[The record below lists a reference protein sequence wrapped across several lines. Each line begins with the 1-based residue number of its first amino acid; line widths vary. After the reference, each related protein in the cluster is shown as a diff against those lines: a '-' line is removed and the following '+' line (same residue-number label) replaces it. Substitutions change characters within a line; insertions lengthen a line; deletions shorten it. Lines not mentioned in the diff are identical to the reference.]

1 MTTTTSATSSTST
14 ANTTTTSKPASASTT
29 AASSTSAA
37 TTQLLNS
44 LNAGSG
50 VDTASLVTSLVA
62 AQFDAKTTQLTKQAD
77 TLTAQISGIATLK
90 NALSTFSNALDTL
103 TKNGTLVSQPVSG
116 NNAVFTAAATGTGA
130 ASLSA
135 NLSVTQLASAQ
146 VAVSKKAFPNSTA
159 SVGTGQLTLTFGQA
173 AYSADGKSVDGF
185 TAGSAAPITIDITD
199 GSLTKI
205 AAAINA
211 KKAGVTASVVTDADG
226 SAYLSLKSATGKDQA
241 FTLSSTS
248 TTGDLSALNVGPG
261 AGNST
266 ITSGA
271 QNAKMTLDGVAVER
285 GSNTVSDLIDGVRLQ
300 LTGVSSGPVS
310 LTSTVPADALK
321 SAVTDF
327 VDTYNQVL
335 AMVDEQL
342 DSTDGPL
349 KNDQAVRSLK
359 DSLQALTRR
368 ALSPSTTDGS
378 PSTLAGIGVRTTKT
392 GTLEVD
398 DASLTRALKDY
409 PERIQAMFASTT
421 DGTGISA
428 ALKSVSLNAGS
439 TLYGLGASNIR
450 YLQQQKDLAT
460 QQDRLADQKTDATT
474 RMTQQFSSMNSKV
487 AAYKS
492 TQTFLTNQ
500 IAAWNKSDN

>member
-14 ANTTTTSKPASASTT
+14 TATTASTTTTKTT
-29 AASSTSAA
+29 AASATNSA

-50 VDTASLVTSLVA
+50 VDTASLVTSLVT
-62 AQFDAKTTQLTKQAD
+62 AQFDAKTTQLTNKAD

-90 NALSTFSNALDTL
+90 NAVSTFATALDTL
-103 TKNGTLVSQPVSG
+103 TKNGTLTSQPVSG
-116 NNAVFTAAATGTGA
+116 NSAVFTASATGTGA
-130 ASLSA
+130 TSNLSASLTVS
-135 NLSVTQLASAQ
+135 QLASAQ
-146 VAVSKKAFPNSTA
+146 VAVSKTAFASSTA
-159 SVGTGQLTLTFGQA
+159 NVGTGQLTLTFGQA
-173 AYSADGKSVDGF
+173 TYSSDGTSMSGF
-185 TAGSAAPITIDITD
+185 TAGSGTPVTIDIAD

-211 KKAGVTASVVTDADG
+211 KKAGVTASIVTDADG

-241 FTLSSTS
+241 FTLSGS
-248 TTGDLSALNVGPG
+248 TTELSALNVGPG
-261 AGNST
+261 AAGST
-266 ITSGA
+266 ITSVA
-271 QNAKMTLDGVAVER
+271 QNAKMTLDGVSVER
-285 GSNTVSDLIDGVRLQ
+285 AGNTVSDLVDGVKLQ
-300 LTGVSSGPVS
+300 LTGTSTTPVS
-310 LTSTVPADALK
+310 LTSTVPTDALK

-327 VDTYNQVL
+327 VDTYNQVM

-342 DSTDGPL
+342 DAVDGPL
-349 KNDQAVRSLK
+349 KNDQAVLGLK
-359 DSLQALTRR
+359 TSLQSLTRKL
-368 ALSPSTTDGS
+368 LSSTSSTDGS
-378 PSTLAGIGVRTTKT
+378 PSTLAGIGVRTTKS

-409 PERIQAMFASTT
+409 PDQIEAMFASTT
-421 DGTGISA
+421 DGSGIAA

-450 YLQQQKDLAT
+450 YLQQQKDLTA
-460 QQDRLADQKTDATT
+460 QQDRLTTQKTDATT

-487 AAYKS
+487 SAYKA

-500 IAAWNKSDN
+500 IAAWNKSDS